1 MNLRAFALAG
11 LVALSLSAV
20 ACSADSDGSVTSDA
34 NEVKAGTKGRPSAT
48 ALSTADLKKE
58 LTKAVDGLEYT
69 SESDYPWDV
78 FVAPGTAGAKI
89 DAALVKTAFNDLV
102 GTRSSNNGTALK
114 DMVGAKERPFEEW
127 MSNDTSD
134 VDESDPDAVK
144 YAKGM
149 SKAHDLMKANLQ
161 DLKVFLIAEESLE
174 NTEDVG
180 FLHCFVVGR
189 AADGSLVALHTGVVW
204 T

>member
-1 MNLRAFALAG
+1 MNLRALTLVG
-11 LVALSLSAV
+11 LVALSFSAV
-20 ACSADSDGSVTSDA
+20 ACSADSDGSVTADD

-48 ALSTADLKKE
+48 TLSTADLKKE
-58 LTKAVDGLEYT
+58 LAKAVDGLEYM

-78 FVAPGTAGAKI
+78 FVAPGTAGAPI
-89 DAALVKTAFNDLV
+89 DANLVKTAFNDMV
-102 GTRSSNNGTALK
+102 GTKNTNGGTALK
-114 DMVGAKERPFEEW
+114 DMVGAKEHSFEEW

-134 VDESDPDAVK
+134 VDQTDPDAVK

-149 SKAHDLMKANLQ
+149 SKAHDLMKANLK
-161 DLKVFLIAEESLE
+161 DLKVFLVAEESLE